1 MKLKDI
7 DISKLNVQWQ
17 RKDGSILVSVDDTPK
32 PLKKKSPAEIRNNTN
47 TSRNNFYRSAR
58 TPGLG
63 N

>member
-7 DISKLNVQWQ
+7 DTSKVNWQHQKKKGAIST
-17 RKDGSILVSVDDTPK
+17 SVDDKPK
-32 PLKKKSPAEIRNNTN
+32 PLKKKSPAEVRNSTA
-47 TSRNNFYRSAR
+47 RNNFYRSAR